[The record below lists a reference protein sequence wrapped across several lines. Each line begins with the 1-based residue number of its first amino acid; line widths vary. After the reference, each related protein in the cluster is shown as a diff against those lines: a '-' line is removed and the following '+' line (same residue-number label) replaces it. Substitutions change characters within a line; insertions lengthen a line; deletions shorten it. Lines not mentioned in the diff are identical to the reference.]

1 MKNMKEIFD
10 YKINKNKIHDSILTG
25 DNVKVKTYKYLVS
38 GFTIL
43 IICGVLF
50 ILNNR
55 KEDILIDN
63 SFNDNK
69 TDDEIIFN
77 DLNIGNESKSS
88 ADIDGHTVDITM
100 DELYSEYSFVKEFNI
115 PSDFTSNRVFKYYS
129 KDYTKGMNSEY
140 NIFEGY
146 EIIYYTQNN
155 RNIDIFML
163 KNNKVRARCYS
174 LNLEDMNVS
183 KINNTIVKIMVNGN
197 NYIAIFS
204 YNNINYDIET
214 NGISKEEFINILNS
228 IIK

>member
-10 YKINKNKIHDSILTG
+10 YKINKNKIHDSILTC

-38 GFTIL
+38 SFTIL

-88 ADIDGHTVDITM
+88 ADIDGYTVNITM
-100 DELYSEYSFVKEFNI
+100 DELYSEYPFVKEFNI
-115 PSDFTSNRVFKYYS
+115 PSDITSNRVFKYYS
-129 KDYTKGMNSEY
+129 KDYTKGINSEY

-155 RNIDIFML
+155 RNIDIFIL
-163 KNNKVRARCYS
+163 KNNKVRARCYNI
-174 LNLEDMNVS
+174 NLEDMNVS
-183 KINNTIVKIMVNGN
+183 KINNTNVKIMVNDN